1 MNASKLIGLVCVGV
15 ALAACGDEQD
25 ELRSWMDQQRA
36 ATPVIKDTIPAPKK
50 FQPFRYENTALA
62 DPFSQ
67 SKLALAVAQ
76 AAPAKGN
83 GLKPDAARRRETLES
98 FPLDNIK
105 MVGHMTNGR
114 NDFALLQVEAMV
126 YQARVGN
133 YAGQNFGR
141 IVRVTESEVTLKE
154 LVQDA
159 AGDWVERDS
168 ALRLQEGRK

>member
-1 MNASKLIGLVCVGV
+1 
-15 ALAACGDEQD
+15 
-25 ELRSWMDQQRA
+25 
-36 ATPVIKDTIPAPKK
+36 
-50 FQPFRYENTALA
+50 
-62 DPFSQ
+62 
-67 SKLALAVAQ
+67 
-76 AAPAKGN
+76 
-83 GLKPDAARRRETLES
+83 
-98 FPLDNIK
+98 
-105 MVGHMTNGR
+105 
-114 NDFALLQVEAMV
+114 MV

>member
-1 MNASKLIGLVCVGV
+1 
-15 ALAACGDEQD
+15 
-25 ELRSWMDQQRA
+25 
-36 ATPVIKDTIPAPKK
+36 
-50 FQPFRYENTALA
+50 
-62 DPFSQ
+62 
-67 SKLALAVAQ
+67 
-76 AAPAKGN
+76 
-83 GLKPDAARRRETLES
+83 
-98 FPLDNIK
+98 

-126 YQARVGN
+126 YQARGGN